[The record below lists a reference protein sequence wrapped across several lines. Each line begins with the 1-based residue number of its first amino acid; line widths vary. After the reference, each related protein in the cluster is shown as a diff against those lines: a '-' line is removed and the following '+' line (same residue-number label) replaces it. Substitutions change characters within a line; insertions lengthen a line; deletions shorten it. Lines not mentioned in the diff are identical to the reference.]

1 MSAVDTRHI
10 SRDSLFLA
18 AEVRL
23 GGVDNGHRVKVRNL
37 SPGGMMADGEAPVV
51 RGSMITVDLRN
62 IGRVD
67 GTVAWVQ
74 GNRFGIA
81 FNKEI
86 DSKRA
91 RAPGSTAQTPEAIY
105 RRSSVLDPN
114 DPANAE
120 RLRKI

>member
-18 AEVRL
+18 ADVRL
-23 GGVDNGHRVKVRNL
+23 DGAADGHRVKVRNL

-51 RGSMITVDLRN
+51 RGSIITVDLRN
-62 IGRVD
+62 IGCVE

-86 DSKRA
+86 DPKRA
-91 RAPGSTAQTPEAIY
+91 RAPSSTTQDAAPRFT
-105 RRSSVLDPN
+105 RSPVRDLN
-114 DPANAE
+114 EPAHPE

>member
-1 MSAVDTRHI
+1 MNAVDTRHI

-18 AEVRL
+18 ADVRL
-23 GGVDNGHRVKVRNL
+23 DGIADGHRVKVRNL
-37 SPGGMMADGEAPVV
+37 SAGGMMADGEAPVV
-51 RGSMITVDLRN
+51 RGSIITVDLRN
-62 IGRVD
+62 IGRVE
-67 GTVAWVQ
+67 GSVAWVQ

-86 DSKRA
+86 DPKLA
-91 RAPGSTAQTPEAIY
+91 RAPTSTAQDTAP
-105 RRSSVLDPN
+105 RFTRSSTRDPN